1 MNQEEEERKE
11 VPVAAPT
18 TGESLP
24 DADEQRLQHI
34 DELKKLKLVRAVKL
48 GLSVARAARIAK
60 LAKPSAA
67 HLVLQNYEQSKRAR
81 LDE

>member
-24 DADEQRLQHI
+24 GADEQRLQHI
-34 DELKKLKLVRAVKL
+34 DELKKLKLVQAVKF

-60 LAKPSAA
+60 LAKPSDA
-67 HLVLQNYEQSKRAR
+67 HFVLQDYEQSKRAR
-81 LDE
+81 LD